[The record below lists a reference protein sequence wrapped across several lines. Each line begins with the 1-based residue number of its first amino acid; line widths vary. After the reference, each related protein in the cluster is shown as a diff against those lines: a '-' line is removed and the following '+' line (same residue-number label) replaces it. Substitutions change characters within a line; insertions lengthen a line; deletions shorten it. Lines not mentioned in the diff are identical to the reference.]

1 MPTGAY
7 LSGRHYF
14 FAHFLYDGLLF
25 FQWVVRT
32 RVLGLEDNLM
42 TTDQKK
48 IITEMRTRG
57 CTYASIA
64 ETLSIS
70 ESTIKTYCRR
80 TRLTDNTEKTALVCK
95 QCGKPIKVKNK
106 HRARQF
112 CSDQCRAAWW
122 YANRGSKPRT
132 EYQLIC
138 SNCSRPF
145 VSIGNKA
152 RKYCSHQCYIA
163 ARFGGI
169 CRE

>member
-1 MPTGAY
+1 MPTGDY

-14 FAHFLYDGLLF
+14 FCSF
-25 FQWVVRT
+25 FVRWASFFP
-32 RVLGLEDNLM
+32 VGSEDKSSRTGEKLM

-48 IITEMRTRG
+48 IITEMRKRG
-57 CTYASIA
+57 RTYANIA
-64 ETLSIS
+64 EILSIS

-80 TRLTDNTEKTALVCK
+80 TRLTEDSAKAVLVCK
-95 QCGKPIKVKNK
+95 QCGKPIKVKDK

-138 SNCSRPF
+138 SNCSQPF

-152 RKYCSHQCYIA
+152 RKYCSHQCYID
-163 ARFGGI
+163 ARFGGV